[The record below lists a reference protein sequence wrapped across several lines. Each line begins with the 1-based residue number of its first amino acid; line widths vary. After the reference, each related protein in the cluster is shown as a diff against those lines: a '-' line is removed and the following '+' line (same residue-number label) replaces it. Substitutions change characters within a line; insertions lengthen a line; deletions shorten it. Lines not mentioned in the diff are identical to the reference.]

1 MSKKLISGNDALQT
15 NQNPLETIENLILN
29 IRGKQVMLD
38 RDLARLYGVETKV
51 LNQAVKRNL
60 ERFPEDF
67 MYQLTKEEAN
77 ETLFS
82 RSQFVT
88 LKEEVTDSEG
98 NKESRSQNATL
109 RITRGENIK
118 YLPYAIGHQV
128 GDLLGITSKSQRVV
142 DQLGITSIQILN
154 LSQRYFIL
162 Q

>member
-15 NQNPLETIENLILN
+15 NQNPLENIENLILN

-67 MYQLTKEEAN
+67 MFQLTKEEVN

-88 LKEEVTDSEG
+88 LKEEVAD
-98 NKESRSQNATL
+98 
-109 RITRGENIK
+109 
-118 YLPYAIGHQV
+118 
-128 GDLLGITSKSQRVV
+128 
-142 DQLGITSIQILN
+142 
-154 LSQRYFIL
+154 
-162 Q
+162 

>member
-15 NQNPLETIENLILN
+15 NQNPLENIENLILN

-67 MYQLTKEEAN
+67 MFQLTKEEAN

-109 RITRGENIK
+109 KITRGENIK

-128 GDLLGITSKSQRVV
+128 GDLLGITSKSQQVV
-142 DQLGITSIQILN
+142 GQLEMHTNS
-154 LSQRYFIL
+154 
-162 Q
+162 

>member
-15 NQNPLETIENLILN
+15 NQNPLENIENLILN
-29 IRGKQVMLD
+29 IRGNQVMLD
-38 RDLARLYGVETKV
+38 RDLAHLYGVETKV

-67 MYQLTKEEAN
+67 MFQLTKDEAN

-88 LKEEVTDSEG
+88 LK
-98 NKESRSQNATL
+98 
-109 RITRGENIK
+109 ITRGENIK
-118 YLPYAIGHQV
+118 YLPFAIGHQI

-142 DQLGITSIQILN
+142 GQLGITSRRRRFCLHTN
-154 LSQRYFIL
+154 S
-162 Q
+162 